1 MAADRSPQSLPPPSR
16 VALCGMR
23 TILETP
29 ETDRTCIICHLPR
42 RPDCFDGYIVVASM
56 WCPNL
61 RAADPAQNEPVE
73 VA

>member
-1 MAADRSPQSLPPPSR
+1 
-16 VALCGMR
+16 MR